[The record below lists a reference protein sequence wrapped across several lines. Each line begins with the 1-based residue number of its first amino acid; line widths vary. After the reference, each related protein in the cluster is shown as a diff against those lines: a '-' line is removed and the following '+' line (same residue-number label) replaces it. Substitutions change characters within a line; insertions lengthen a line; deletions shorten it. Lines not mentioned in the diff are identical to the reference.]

1 LTGWVK
7 ILIKNGCRK
16 ITSAIASGQIK
27 IFGTMEDQ
35 KFLMIIKRTGAGF
48 LLGCL
53 CYFVTIGPVFAQ
65 NSGCT
70 DPLATNYDTLA
81 IHNDG
86 SCIYTSAFVSVVSSW
101 DLPETMIE
109 TSGLIIWDD
118 RIWTHNDDTDINLYA
133 FDTTDVQNYQAYP
146 LTGTVN
152 NDWEE
157 ISQDDNYVY
166 MGDFGNNANGNRTD
180 LKILRIEKNSLLGN
194 SPLIDTI
201 HFSYSLQTDFS
212 PAGPNNTDF
221 DCEAFIVT
229 TDSIYLFTKEWIS
242 QKTSIYSLPKEPG
255 TYVAQFRDSYD
266 VAGLVT
272 GSTFLEDKDLIV
284 LSGYSALLQPFLFL
298 LYDFQPLDFF
308 SGNKRK
314 ITVNLPFHQVE
325 GIATEDGLSYFI
337 SNEYFSYSVITVPQ
351 KLHLIDLTA
360 FLSHYLTDTTV
371 NITENEQ
378 YDYDTLVIYPN
389 PATQI
394 INIEYEDHFTGTSYA
409 IFDLS
414 GRKILS
420 GKLDPGSVTIDI
432 GDFKSGTYVFIVEQP
447 EYIIRK
453 IIRN

>member
-1 LTGWVK
+1 MRDQTNSRTATPYAAKLFFSCCLSMVIMGH
-7 ILIKNGCRK
+7 
-16 ITSAIASGQIK
+16 IT
-27 IFGTMEDQ
+27 
-35 KFLMIIKRTGAGF
+35 
-48 LLGCL
+48 
-53 CYFVTIGPVFAQ
+53 AQ

-70 DPLATNYDTLA
+70 DPLATNYDSLA
-81 IHNDG
+81 TQNDG
-86 SCIYTSAFVSVVSSW
+86 SCLYSSAIISVETSW

-109 TSGLIIWDD
+109 TSGLIIWDE

-133 FDTTDVQNYQAYP
+133 FDTTDVQNYEAFP

-157 ISQDDNYVY
+157 ISQDNDYVY
-166 MGDFGNNANGNRTD
+166 IGDFGNNANGNRTD
-180 LKILRIEKNSLLGN
+180 LKILRIEKNSLLTS
-194 SPLIDTI
+194 SPLIDTL

-266 VAGLVT
+266 LAGLVT
-272 GSTFLEDKDLIV
+272 GSTFLEDNDLIV

-360 FLSHYLTDTTV
+360 FLGHYLTDTTV
-371 NITENEQ
+371 NITDNEQ
-378 YDYDTLVIYPN
+378 YEYDTLVIYPN

-394 INIEYEDHFTGTSYA
+394 LNIEYEDHLTGASYA

-432 GDFKSGTYVFIVEQP
+432 GDFKPGTYLFIVEQP